1 MVYFT
6 SDLHLG
12 HENVIKLCNR
22 PFDSIEEMDAALWQ
36 ALGHTPEQAEQ
47 WMETGPE
54 ESMAGSGR
62 VIRITPEAVLPAG
75 ITQPGE
81 VSR

>member
-22 PFDSIEEMDAALWQ
+22 PFDSIEEMDEALIRIRYNNFRKLKSKQKKTWFAALW
-36 ALGHTPEQAEQ
+36 
-47 WMETGPE
+47 
-54 ESMAGSGR
+54 
-62 VIRITPEAVLPAG
+62 
-75 ITQPGE
+75 
-81 VSR
+81 

>member
-22 PFDSIEEMDAALWQ
+22 PFDSIEEMDEALIHNWNRKVTNRDTVYVLGDLIYKKQKAARRVPS
-36 ALGHTPEQAEQ
+36 AAERKKAPYRRQ
-47 WMETGPE
+47 
-54 ESMAGSGR
+54 S
-62 VIRITPEAVLPAG
+62 
-75 ITQPGE
+75 
-81 VSR
+81 